1 MQKIVPFLWFN
12 TQAEEAVNF
21 YTSIFK
27 DSKTTATARYGD
39 THPERSGGVMTVN
52 FTLENQ
58 AFIALNGGPE
68 FAFTPAISFF
78 VTLETEAEVTALWE
92 KLVEGGTV
100 LMPFQRYDWSEKYG
114 WLDDRYGVSWQ
125 IGLGKNSDVGQTIVP
140 SLLFVGEQC
149 GKAEEA
155 LHFYSSLFEGSSLTH
170 IMKSPGTDNVMHAQ
184 FTLAGQT
191 LTAMDSAEAHNFS
204 FNEAVSFFV
213 NCTSQTEVDRFW
225 NALSAHPEAEQC
237 GWLKDKYGVSW
248 QIVPT
253 EALKL
258 MADPDR
264 DKAARVTEAL
274 MKMKKID
281 GDVLRRAFESKP

>member
-1 MQKIVPFLWFN
+1 MQKIVPFLWFDKEAGEA
-12 TQAEEAVNF
+12 AEF
-21 YTSIFK
+21 YTSLFK
-27 DSKTTATARYGD
+27 DAEVTGTARYGE
-39 THPERSGGVMTVN
+39 THPGRGGGVMTVN

-58 AFIALNGGPE
+58 AFTTLNGGPD
-68 FAFTPAISFF
+68 FRFTPAISFF
-78 VTLETEAEVTALWE
+78 VTLETEAEVNALWE

-100 LMPFQRYDWSEKYG
+100 LMPFQKYDWSEKYG
-114 WLDDRYGVSWQ
+114 WLNDRYGVSWQ
-125 IGLGKNSDVGQTIVP
+125 IGVDESRAETISP

-155 LHFYSSLFEGSSLTH
+155 LKFYTSLFENSSLTQ
-170 IMKSPGTDNVMHAQ
+170 MMTNSETANVDYAQ

-191 LTAMDSAEAHNFS
+191 FIAVDSAEKHAFG
-204 FNEAVSFFV
+204 FTEAVSLLV
-213 NCTSQTEVDRFW
+213 NCETQAEVNELWNKLTE
-225 NALSAHPEAEQC
+225 AGQESQC

-264 DKAARVTEAL
+264 GRAARVTQAL
-274 MKMKKID
+274 MGMKKID
-281 GDVLRRAFESKP
+281 GDALRRAYDGK